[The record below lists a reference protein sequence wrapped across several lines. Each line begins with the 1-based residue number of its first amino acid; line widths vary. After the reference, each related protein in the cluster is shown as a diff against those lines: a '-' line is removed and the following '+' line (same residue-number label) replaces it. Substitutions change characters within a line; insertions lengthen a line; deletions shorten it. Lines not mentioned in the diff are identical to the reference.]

1 MTAKNYFSRRPKNVS
16 IFPTVSS
23 LIKCSIFSVSSSL
36 ASPHTFSSSAAT
48 AWCLRTRYAPFFSPS
63 GVSVTQPYF
72 SNAESR
78 LSERRRRSRR
88 HGSGHAEPFGQVLYP
103 HRHAARAV
111 DHLQKVLE
119 IRADLPRR
127 KLNIRALRK
136 KFSVFGFP
144 YTIIPIYCYCETKFQ
159 RYNI

>member
-48 AWCLRTRYAPFFSPS
+48 ARCLRTRYAPFFLGSKRHKA
-63 GVSVTQPYF
+63 VLF
-72 SNAESR
+72 KCAESR